1 MSNLLIVALNQ
12 SIADP
17 FIRSLRATGW
27 QVYAT
32 SDVLHA
38 RQLLEEGNIE
48 TVVIQF
54 NPFGGSPEQLN
65 VLRSVH
71 ELCPRAMV
79 VMLSSPVG
87 DGEKLVS
94 TLNALNGAASER
106 SFQAASIHLS
116 PAQKRIAALV
126 AEAHPNREISRRL
139 KIKEQSVRN
148 ELSRIFKKLNVHNRV
163 ELALWMRKDQPE
175 TPRFEPAKSES
186 GESEWPVEMKPPT
199 LDAPAESPTLLT

>member
-12 SIADP
+12 GIADP

-38 RQLLEEGNIE
+38 RQLLQEGHIE
-48 TVVIQF
+48 AVVILF
-54 NPFGGSPEQLN
+54 NPFAGSAQQLN
-65 VLRSVH
+65 VLRSVQ

-79 VMLSSPVG
+79 VMLNAPIA
-87 DGEKLVS
+87 DGVKLVG
-94 TLNALNGAASER
+94 TVNAMNDAAKEASAEIE
-106 SFQAASIHLS
+106 SIHLS
-116 PAQKRIAALV
+116 PAQKRIAELV

-148 ELSRIFKKLNVHNRV
+148 ELSRIFKKLNVRNRV
-163 ELALWMRKDQPE
+163 ELALWMREGRPE
-175 TPRFEPAKSES
+175 TPGVEPAKGGSPES
-186 GESEWPVEMKPPT
+186 KWPGEMKPPIV
-199 LDAPAESPTLLT
+199 AAAAESSTLLT